1 MGCKRGISVRTSPQ
15 RILQMK
21 DVSDLILKYVAE
33 FRSLEMVLAH
43 FKRRYDYIDVE
54 FETLDDVVAFLY
66 IMRRNM
72 PDTRFV
78 RCIEGCNEC
87 DHQRRNGR
95 WTYIDTEP
103 IQLRNIVHFIEQMRS
118 DGLVCRHEMIEGII
132 CSDQIA
138 YIQLRRKDA

>member
-1 MGCKRGISVRTSPQ
+1 
-15 RILQMK
+15 MK
-21 DVSDLILKYVAE
+21 HQDVTDLILQYVAE
-33 FRSLEMVLAH
+33 FRVLERVLAH

-66 IMRRNM
+66 IMRRDM
-72 PDTRFV
+72 PNTRFV
-78 RCIEGCNEC
+78 RCIDGCNEC

-103 IQLRNIVHFIEQMRS
+103 IQLRSIVHFVEQMRY

-132 CSDQIA
+132 CSEHVA
-138 YIQLRRKDA
+138 YRQLRRKDA